1 MVSEAG
7 QVEGEEEEL
16 GSGCYFGEVSLVG
29 GGPRAAT
36 VTARG
41 SLVCARL
48 DKARYSYSYF
58 SKQHCISKTLS
69 FLDVLA
75 SQGVALSLT
84 HVMKLGSKFLSFSL

>member
-16 GSGCYFGEVSLVG
+16 GPGSYFGEVSLVG

-41 SLVCARL
+41 SLACARL
-48 DKARYSYSYF
+48 DKARYSYCYF
-58 SKQHCISKTLS
+58 TKQQCI
-69 FLDVLA
+69 
-75 SQGVALSLT
+75 
-84 HVMKLGSKFLSFSL
+84 